1 VKSFS
6 REFATECVQFE
17 QLIQAGLL
25 HTKGWRLPE
34 TVDLLLCGAGQLVT
48 CCGFREGP
56 KRGKSLSDPGI
67 VSDGALAASGGKI
80 VCVGTRADV
89 ERRIGGLGVAR
100 TIDVGGRVVMPGWV
114 DPHTHAVFSHYRA
127 DEYEARIRGEG
138 YLEIERRGG
147 GIKRTVR
154 EVREMD
160 EERLFEVSRRRL
172 MKMLEGGTTTIEI
185 KSGYGLDLESE
196 LKMLRV
202 IDRLGRKMPLDV
214 VATFMGAHQRPPEF
228 EDTDE
233 YVDVVVGEMI
243 PAVAHE
249 RLAEFI
255 DVFCEEGVFDLGET
269 ERILEAGRASG
280 FGLKVHADEITPM
293 GGSEL
298 AARMGAVSAEHLT
311 KISRAGVEALAAS
324 ETIAVLLPGTTFGLG
339 SRDFA
344 PARLMID
351 NGVAV
356 ALATDFNPGS
366 APSCSMPL
374 VVAIACSQMRMT
386 PAEAINAATI
396 NAAYAVGRGASIGSL
411 EEGKKADFVVYD
423 IADYREIPSRA
434 GANHAITVVK
444 EGAVAWDRPAFEMA
458 SEVGF

>member
-1 VKSFS
+1 
-6 REFATECVQFE
+6 
-17 QLIQAGLL
+17 
-25 HTKGWRLPE
+25 LPE
-34 TVDLLLCGAGQLVT
+34 TVDLLLLGAGQLVT
-48 CCGFREGP
+48 CRGSRKGP

-67 VSDGALAASGGKI
+67 VFDGALAVARGKI
-80 VCVGTRADV
+80 LCAGTRMEV
-89 ERRIGGLGVAR
+89 ERRIEKAR
-100 TIDVGGRVVMPGWV
+100 VEKTIDVGGRVVMPGWV

-147 GIKRTVR
+147 GIRKTVR

-160 EERLFEVSRRRL
+160 EDRLFEVSRRRL

-185 KSGYGLDLESE
+185 KSGYGLELNSE
-196 LKMLRV
+196 LKMLR
-202 IDRLGRKMPLDV
+202 IIRRLEREMPLDV
-214 VATFMGAHQRPPEF
+214 IATFMGAHQRPPDSGESMA
-228 EDTDE
+228 
-233 YVDVVVGEMI
+233 YVDVVINRMI
-243 PAVAHE
+243 PAVARE
-249 RLAEFI
+249 KLAEFI
-255 DVFCEEGVFDLGET
+255 DVFCEEGVFNLEET
-269 ERILEAGRASG
+269 ERILEAGRKSG
-280 FGLKVHADEITPM
+280 LGLRVHADEITPM

-311 KISRAGVEALAAS
+311 KISEAGIEALAAS

-344 PARLMID
+344 PAKRMID
-351 NGVAV
+351 GGVAV

-366 APSCSMPL
+366 APSCSMPF

-396 NAAYAVGRGASIGSL
+396 NAAYAVARGGSVGSL

-423 IADYREIPSRA
+423 VGDYREIPSRA